1 MNLTIRKRLYI
12 LSIIPVLTIAL
23 GMMWFTYLQTSTYNQ
38 QQINHT
44 HTTMMAM
51 KKAELKNYVQ
61 MAHSA
66 LKPLLDRNASLQ
78 EAIPVL
84 KELEFGQSGY
94 IFAYDSKGVRVVV
107 GKNNKGVG
115 ENFYNLQDK
124 KGNYL
129 IQDLLKN
136 AKTGDFTTY
145 YFPKLGQTEA
155 LPKLSYSMFIPKWD
169 IMIGTG
175 FYTDDIDA
183 IITEMEN
190 TANDELNNTLAAIA
204 MFCVSIAVVVAIFAV
219 LVNRSIMRP
228 IEQFDSS
235 IQSFAQGDADLTA
248 RMEESSVP
256 EFKQLAHNFNIFV
269 ESLQGI
275 IKSVSHVGQEVV
287 SETNNMS
294 QRASQ
299 VDELASGQREETEQV
314 ATAMTEM
321 TATAHEIS
329 GNANQAADSAKNAD
343 DNAQQAKLIV
353 DSAANSV
360 EALANEVSEAST
372 VISRLESDVQNISSS
387 LEVIQD
393 IAEQTNLLALNAA
406 IEAARAGDQGRGFAV
421 VADEVRKLASRTQ
434 DSTGDIHKMID
445 QLKAGSDAA
454 VKAMESSQARG
465 EATVEEARAASVA
478 LQDIQAAIAN
488 IMDMNTLIATATEE
502 QSQVGQEISQRIE
515 VISQQSSQS
524 AHLANQNRSG
534 SQNLNHKANELY
546 DLVGRFTV

>member
-84 KELEFGQSGY
+84 KELEFSQSGY

-343 DNAQQAKLIV
+343 DNAQQAKHIV

>member
-12 LSIIPVLTIAL
+12 LSIIPILTMAI
-23 GMMWFTYLQTSTYNQ
+23 GMMWFTYLQTTAYNEQ
-38 QQINHT
+38 EIEQTRSQ
-44 HTTMMAM
+44 MMEM

-61 MAHSA
+61 LARSA
-66 LKPLLDRNASLQ
+66 VEPLLAQNAPLDEALPILQ
-78 EAIPVL
+78 Q
-84 KELEFGQSGY
+84 LEFGQSGY
-94 IFAYDSKGVRVVV
+94 IFGYDSKGVRVVT
-107 GKNNKGVG
+107 GQNTKGIG

-129 IQDLLKN
+129 IQDLLN
-136 AKTGDFTTY
+136 NSKTGEFTTY
-145 YFPKLGQTEA
+145 YFPKLGQSEA
-155 LPKLSYSMFIPKWD
+155 LPKLSYSVFIPEWD
-169 IMIGTG
+169 LMLGTG

-183 IITEMEN
+183 IIASMEDSAHQALN
-190 TANDELNNTLAAIA
+190 TTLTAIA
-204 MFCVSIAVVVAIFAV
+204 LFCVSIATIVAIFAV
-219 LVNRSIMRP
+219 FVNRSIMKP
-228 IEQFDSS
+228 IEQFDAS
-235 IQSFAQGDADLTA
+235 IHSFAQGDADLTA

-256 EFKQLAHNFNIFV
+256 EFTQLSRNFNTFV
-269 ESLQGI
+269 ESLQSI

-287 SETNNMS
+287 SETNHMS

-314 ATAMTEM
+314 AAAMTEM

-329 GNANQAADSAKNAD
+329 SNANQAAQSAKDAD
-343 DNAQQAKLIV
+343 ENSQQAKHIV

-360 EALANEVSEAST
+360 EALALEVSEAST

-406 IEAARAGDQGRGFAV
+406 IEAARAGEQGRGFAV

-434 DSTGDIHKMID
+434 DSTGEIHQMIE
-445 QLKAGSDAA
+445 QLKSGSDAA
-454 VKAMESSQARG
+454 VKAMGSSQARG
-465 EATVEEARAASVA
+465 EATVEEARAASAA
-478 LQDIQAAIAN
+478 LQEIQAAIAN

-524 AHLANQNRSG
+524 ASLANQNRAGSG
-534 SQNLNHKANELY
+534 NLNHKANELY

>member
-23 GMMWFTYLQTSTYNQ
+23 GMMWFTYLQTNAYNQ
-38 QQINHT
+38 QQIDQT

-61 MAHSA
+61 MARSA
-66 LKPLLDRNASLQ
+66 IEPLLKRNATLE
-78 EAIPVL
+78 EALPVL
-84 KELEFGQSGY
+84 RELEFGETGY
-94 IFAYDSKGVRVVV
+94 IFGYNSKGVRVVV
-107 GKNNKGVG
+107 GKNDKGIG

-136 AKTGDFTTY
+136 AKTGEFTTY

-155 LPKLSYSMFIPKWD
+155 LPKLSYSMFIPEWD
-169 IMIGTG
+169 LMIGTG

-183 IITEMEN
+183 VIAEMEASAHDALN
-190 TANDELNNTLAAIA
+190 TTLVAIA
-204 MFCVSIAVVVAIFAV
+204 LFCVSIAAVVAIFAV
-219 LVNRSIMRP
+219 FVNRSIMRP
-228 IEQFDSS
+228 IEQFDAS

-248 RMEESSVP
+248 RMHESNVP

-275 IKSVSHVGQEVV
+275 IKSVTEVGQEVV
-287 SETNNMS
+287 SETSNMS

-299 VDELASGQREETEQV
+299 VDELATGQREETEQV
-314 ATAMTEM
+314 AAAMTEM

-329 GNANQAADSAKNAD
+329 SNANTAAESAKHAD
-343 DNAQQAKLIV
+343 ENAQQAKQIV
-353 DSAANSV
+353 DSAASSV
-360 EALANEVSEAST
+360 EELASEVSQASA
-372 VISRLESDVQNISSS
+372 VISRLESDVQTISSS

-434 DSTGDIHKMID
+434 DSTGDIHKMIE
-445 QLKAGSDAA
+445 QLKSGSDAA
-454 VKAMESSQARG
+454 VRAMESSQARG
-465 EATVEEARAASVA
+465 EATVEEARAASIA

-502 QSQVGQEISQRIE
+502 QSQVGQEISQRVE
-515 VISQQSSQS
+515 VISHQSTQS
-524 AHLANQNRSG
+524 ADLTNQNRSG
-534 SQNLNHKANELY
+534 SQNLSQKANELY
-546 DLVGRFTV
+546 GLVGRFTV

>member
-94 IFAYDSKGVRVVV
+94 IFAYNSKGVRVVV

-343 DNAQQAKLIV
+343 DNAQQAKHIV

-465 EATVEEARAASVA
+465 ETTVEEARAASVA

>member
-145 YFPKLGQTEA
+145 YFPMLGQTEA

-343 DNAQQAKLIV
+343 DNAQQAKHIV

>member
-329 GNANQAADSAKNAD
+329 SNANQAADSAKNAD
-343 DNAQQAKLIV
+343 DNAQQAKHIV

>member
-287 SETNNMS
+287 SETNDMS

-314 ATAMTEM
+314 AAAMTEM

-329 GNANQAADSAKNAD
+329 SNANQAAQSAKDAD
-343 DNAQQAKLIV
+343 ENSQQAKHIV

-360 EALANEVSEAST
+360 EALALEVSEAST

-406 IEAARAGDQGRGFAV
+406 IEAARAGEQGRGFAV

-434 DSTGDIHKMID
+434 DSTGEIHQMIE
-445 QLKAGSDAA
+445 QLKSGSDAA
-454 VKAMESSQARG
+454 VKAMGSSQARG
-465 EATVEEARAASVA
+465 EATVEEARAASAA
-478 LQDIQAAIAN
+478 LQEIQAAIAN

-524 AHLANQNRSG
+524 AHLANQNRAGSG
-534 SQNLNHKANELY
+534 NLNHKANELY

>member
-175 FYTDDIDA
+175 FYTDDIDT

-343 DNAQQAKLIV
+343 DNAQQAKHIV

-372 VISRLESDVQNISSS
+372 VISRLESDVQTISSS

>member
-183 IITEMEN
+183 IITDMEN

-256 EFKQLAHNFNIFV
+256 EFTQLSRNFNIFV

-287 SETNNMS
+287 SETNDMS

-314 ATAMTEM
+314 AAAMTEM

-329 GNANQAADSAKNAD
+329 SNANQAAQSAKDAD
-343 DNAQQAKLIV
+343 DNSQQAKHIV

>member
-343 DNAQQAKLIV
+343 DNAQQAKIIV

>member
-190 TANDELNNTLAAIA
+190 TANNELNNTLAAIA

-343 DNAQQAKLIV
+343 DNAQQAKHIV

>member
-23 GMMWFTYLQTSTYNQ
+23 GMMWFTYIQTSTYNQ

-190 TANDELNNTLAAIA
+190 TANNELNNTLAAIA

-343 DNAQQAKLIV
+343 DNAQQAKHIV